1 VITRDVE
8 ADALAVT
15 RPETLTKQG
24 WATTF
29 RAIMKARKA
38 AK

>member
-15 RPETLTKQG
+15 RPETLKKQG

-29 RAIMKARKA
+29 RATMQARKA